1 MFLSTHCNAHS
12 ALDGQG
18 DLHYLLIFLISREI
32 PSLNL
37 DLSSI
42 KFFKPII

>member
-32 PSLNL
+32 FFV
-37 DLSSI
+37 
-42 KFFKPII
+42 KFGFIIYKIL